1 MSHKGQVAELEFER
15 RLLALSP
22 RVFCLRSRSKDLPDC
37 QGAEGLQ
44 HALGISS
51 PLVGTLRGSQSAF
64 SSAMNQMNR
73 VTWRGGG
80 RQPPMAGGGWGTWQ
94 DLSKMKGEGR

>member
-1 MSHKGQVAELEFER
+1 MSHKGQVAELGFER

-94 DLSKMKGEGR
+94 DLSK